1 MLQWL
6 SSNHDVLSLTIDA
19 VLLVVWL
26 TYLQTFLA
34 GYRQQ
39 RRPKILINRGGGHG
53 LRSRC
58 LISNMSSEAIYIE
71 SIVASVERDGKHAS
85 AAVTDLE
92 DLGDD
97 QLAADPKKSTRQ
109 GPLGSGDYMDVGDF
123 GDLLDRVRRTDGE
136 LQSAGEARDW
146 VGAGLEL
153 QVIATYG
160 SEKLLVA
167 GRRGFDLVEDRG
179 EVRPRPRELATEQ
192 VTSRRQRRRIA
203 KMLRQHL

>member
-1 MLQWL
+1 MLPWL
-6 SSNHDVLSLTIDA
+6 SSNHDVLGLAINA

-58 LISNMSSEAIYIE
+58 LISNMSSEAIYVE
-71 SIVASVERDGKHAS
+71 SIVASVEYDGKHAS

-97 QLAADPKKSTRQ
+97 QVAADPKKSTRQ
-109 GPLGSGDYMDVGDF
+109 GPLASGDYMDVGDF
-123 GDLLDRVRRTDGE
+123 GDLLDRVRRSDGE
-136 LQSAGEARDW
+136 LQAIGEAGEWA
-146 VGAGLEL
+146 GAALEL

-160 SEKLLVA
+160 AEKLLVA
-167 GRRGFDLVEDRG
+167 GRRVFDLVDDRG
-179 EVRPRPRELATEQ
+179 EARPRPRELATEQ
-192 VTSRRQRRRIA
+192 VTSGRQRRRLA
-203 KMLRQHL
+203 RMLRQHL